1 MSKLDLDV
9 SEWLSKK
16 STEKEVPLE
25 DIGINS
31 YQVRYSNVDEKLDE
45 LKDMLAVAG
54 TNFQP
59 ILICKAMKELP
70 FKYDII
76 YGQRRFT
83 AAEELLEEGDK
94 NWKTI
99 KASIIDEEVPVVIGQ
114 AISMMENEGRVPTTA
129 QDIAETVKDLHFD
142 YGLSR
147 TDIKEK
153 LGVPLRIIQEVLWKE
168 ELAPD
173 IEKAADKFKVKPKQA
188 LDIQRKCTV
197 EGVINVEKTIE
208 ILKTMEIFDDPLRR
222 KMVQVLT
229 DSPSISAKDAVKEAQ
244 SAMAATELRITFLK
258 NEYNSLVE
266 AAEDSDLDDKDYV
279 HKVTI
284 EKLETDSYLK

>member
-1 MSKLDLDV
+1 M
-9 SEWLSKK
+9 
-16 STEKEVPLE
+16 
-25 DIGINS
+25 
-31 YQVRYSNVDEKLDE
+31 
-45 LKDMLAVAG
+45 
-54 TNFQP
+54 
-59 ILICKAMKELP
+59 
-70 FKYDII
+70 
-76 YGQRRFT
+76 
-83 AAEELLEEGDK
+83 LEEGDK

-266 AAEDSDLDDKDYV
+266 AAEDRDLDDKDYV